1 MSGGTWTNQNKVLPG
16 VYIRFKAAEG
26 AGLTVG
32 ERGTVAICEPLSWGA
47 ADTVQIIE
55 AGADYTPFTG
65 YSGAVEQNR
74 FLQEIFKGSN
84 RTPAPNKVLLYRP
97 AGSGAA
103 KAAATQDGLTVTA
116 LYPGLRGNDISVIVV
131 AETDETYTVQTV
143 VDNAVVDEQNVAAAA
158 DLQANA
164 WVKFAAE
171 GEGELAAN
179 ISLQLTGGADGTISA
194 PAYAAFLTAIEP
206 YAFDILIYDGSDK
219 SVVNSMVTFIKRI
232 ADGNGQYAQ
241 LVAANL
247 TNPDSRY
254 VINVTS
260 GVIMDDGTVFTPEQ
274 TCWWV
279 GGAEA
284 GARYND
290 SLTNAVYPNA
300 VGVQPLQTNGEKI
313 AAVSAGNLIMFV
325 DGEAVRVVQDINS
338 LITFTPDIGKVYHKN
353 RVMRLCNT
361 IANDIYAQF
370 MQNFIGIVNNNEAG
384 RSRFKSAI
392 VGYLL
397 DIQSA
402 DGIQN
407 FSPDDVE
414 VLPGNEIDAVVI
426 NLAIQAVDAAEKIY
440 MTVTVA

>member
-16 VYIRFKAAEG
+16 VYIRFKSAVG
-26 AGLTVG
+26 TGLTVG
-32 ERGTVAICEPLSWGA
+32 ERGTVAICEPLSWGPV
-47 ADTVQIIE
+47 DTVQTIE
-55 AGADYTPFTG
+55 AGADWTPFTG
-65 YSGAVEQNR
+65 YGGAVEQNR

-84 RTPAPNKVLLYRP
+84 RTPAPNKLLLYRP
-97 AGSGAA
+97 SGTGAA
-103 KAAATQDGLTVTA
+103 KAAATQGDLTVTA
-116 LYPGLRGNDISVIVV
+116 LWPGVRGNDISIIVV
-131 AETDETYTVQTV
+131 AETDGTYTVQTV
-143 VDNAVVDEQNVAAAA
+143 IDNTVVDEQNVAAIA
-158 DLQANA
+158 DLQANS
-164 WVKFAAE
+164 WVAFS
-171 GEGELAAN
+171 GVGELSENVGFAL
-179 ISLQLTGGADGTISA
+179 SGGLDGVISA
-194 PAYAAFLTAIEP
+194 PAYAAFLAAIEP
-206 YAFDILIYDGSDK
+206 YVFDILIYDGTDK
-219 SVVNSMVTFIKRI
+219 SIANSMVSFIKRI

-260 GVIMDDGTVFTPEQ
+260 GVTMDDGTVFTPAQ

-353 RVMRLCNT
+353 RVIRLCNT

-397 DIQSA
+397 DIQGA
-402 DGIQN
+402 EGIQN
-407 FSPDDVE
+407 FSADDVE

>member
-1 MSGGTWTNQNKVLPG
+1 MSGGTWTNQNKALPG
-16 VYIRFKAAEG
+16 VYIRFKSANG
-26 AGLTVG
+26 TGLTVG
-32 ERGTVAICEPLSWGA
+32 ERGTVAICEPLSWGP
-47 ADTVQIIE
+47 ADTVQTIE
-55 AGADYTPFTG
+55 AGADWTPVTG

-84 RTPAPNKVLLYRP
+84 RTPAPNKLLLYRP
-97 AGSGAA
+97 SGNGAA
-103 KAAATQDGLTVTA
+103 KATATQGDLTVTA
-116 LYPGLRGNDISVIVV
+116 LYPGVRGNDISIIVV
-131 AETDETYTVQTV
+131 AETDATYTVQTV
-143 VDNAVVDEQNVAAAA
+143 VDNTIVDEQNVTGIA
-158 DLQANA
+158 DLQANS
-164 WVKFAAE
+164 WVAFAAA
-171 GEGELAAN
+171 GTGELTEN
-179 ISLQLTGGADGTISA
+179 IGFALSGGVDGVVSA
-194 PAYAAFLTAIEP
+194 PDYAAFLTAIEP
-206 YAFDILIYDGSDK
+206 CAFDILIYDGMDK
-219 SVVNSMVTFIKRI
+219 SVANSMVSFIKRI

-254 VINVTS
+254 VINVAS
-260 GVIMDDGTVFTPEQ
+260 GVTMDDGTVFTPAQ

-338 LITFTPDIGKVYHKN
+338 LITYTPDIGNVYHKN

-397 DIQSA
+397 DIQGA
-402 DGIQN
+402 EGIQN

>member
-1 MSGGTWTNQNKVLPG
+1 M
-16 VYIRFKAAEG
+16 
-26 AGLTVG
+26 
-32 ERGTVAICEPLSWGA
+32 
-47 ADTVQIIE
+47 
-55 AGADYTPFTG
+55 
-65 YSGAVEQNR
+65 
-74 FLQEIFKGSN
+74 
-84 RTPAPNKVLLYRP
+84 
-97 AGSGAA
+97 
-103 KAAATQDGLTVTA
+103 
-116 LYPGLRGNDISVIVV
+116 
-131 AETDETYTVQTV
+131 
-143 VDNAVVDEQNVAAAA
+143 
-158 DLQANA
+158 
-164 WVKFAAE
+164 
-171 GEGELAAN
+171 GELAAN
-179 ISLQLTGGADGTISA
+179 IGLQLQGGADGSISA
-194 PAYAAFLTAIEP
+194 PAYADFLTAIEP
-206 YAFDILIYDGSDK
+206 YAFDILIYDGTDK
-219 SVVNSMVTFIKRI
+219 SVANSMVTFIRRI
-232 ADGNGQYAQ
+232 ADENGQYAQ

-254 VINVTS
+254 VINVSS
-260 GVIMDDGTVFTPEQ
+260 GVIMDDGTVFEPAQ

-290 SLTNAVYPNA
+290 SLTNAVYPGA

-313 AAVSAGNLIMFV
+313 AAVSAGNLLMFV
-325 DGEAVRVVQDINS
+325 DGDAVRVVQDINS
-338 LITFTPDIGKVYHKN
+338 LVTYTPDIGKVYHKN

-370 MQNFIGIVNNNEAG
+370 MQNFIGIVNNNEVG

-397 DIQSA
+397 DIQGA
-402 DGIQN
+402 EGIQN